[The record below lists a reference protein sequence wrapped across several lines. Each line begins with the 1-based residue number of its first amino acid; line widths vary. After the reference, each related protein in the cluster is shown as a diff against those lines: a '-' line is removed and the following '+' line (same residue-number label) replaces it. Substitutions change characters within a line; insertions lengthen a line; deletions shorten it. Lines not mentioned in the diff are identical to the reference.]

1 MKYMRLLAPS
11 VVIPQQPAS
20 GVAWWGSQHLGEGS
34 VVGVMKNRET
44 SPITRNAD
52 EVYVKWL
59 DAADR
64 ECFGWLAERT
74 PMDRKVNTKA
84 LVRVPISTG
93 DRVTAWDQL
102 RYAIG
107 RDDGWDTRT
116 WIGKFGVSQ
125 LPLLHAV
132 IRELGGRVPRSDD
145 PIEAVR
151 IVLRLIFKQEITMAK
166 ATEITETATRKSSTK
181 KGKKG
186 SAKKSATKQAS
197 SKKQTSTNEGGPGRV
212 SQFAGKTIVRL
223 VKGNPRR
230 EDTHGYNS
238 WNLLKKGMTYEQYIA
253 AGGRR
258 VDLAWDL
265 MKGNVKLVK

>member
-11 VVIPQQPAS
+11 VIVPQQPAS
-20 GVAWWGSQHLGEGS
+20 KVAWWAGQHLGAGT
-34 VVGVMKNRET
+34 VVGVMKNRAK
-44 SPITRNAD
+44 SPITGDDR
-52 EVYVKWL
+52 EVYVKWV
-59 DAADR
+59 DVADR

-74 PMDRKVNTKA
+74 PMDRKVSAKKLIRVAVNTE
-84 LVRVPISTG
+84 

-102 RYAIG
+102 RYAIS

-125 LPLLHAV
+125 IPLIHAV

-151 IVLRLIFKQEITMAK
+151 MVLRLITNKEITMK
-166 ATEITETATRKSSTK
+166 EATAVAEKSTK
-181 KGKKG
+181 KSTKTSKKG
-186 SAKKSATKQAS
+186 ATKKSAVKT
-197 SKKQTSTNEGGPGRV
+197 SKKQSSNEGGPGRV
-212 SQFAGKTIVRL
+212 SQFAGKTIIRL

-230 EDTHGYNS
+230 EDTFGYRS

-258 VDLAWDL
+258 VDLAWDI
-265 MKGNVKLVK
+265 MKGNVKLSK